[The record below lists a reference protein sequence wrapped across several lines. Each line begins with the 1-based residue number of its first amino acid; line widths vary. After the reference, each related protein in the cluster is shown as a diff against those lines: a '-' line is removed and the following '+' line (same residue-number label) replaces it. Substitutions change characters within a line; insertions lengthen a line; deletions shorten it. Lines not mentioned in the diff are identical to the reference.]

1 MGDFIFRHARACCT
15 KYACTTPHCL
25 YGKEKVCFLVAS
37 KPISLYA
44 FLIHEVCMFKTDRYM
59 LNALFL
65 GSWSLAPWL
74 HGPCDSWSLAL
85 GPCLLLLGSWSLA
98 LHASL
103 HLQGSQFVLYMALGQ
118 WLLHVSQL
126 LVLDCMQ
133 ACWSLVLGPVPHLGV
148 EISRFTPCIY

>member
-1 MGDFIFRHARACCT
+1 M
-15 KYACTTPHCL
+15 

-44 FLIHEVCMFKTDRYM
+44 FLIHEVCTFKTDRYM

-74 HGPCDSWSLAL
+74 YMVLVTLGLWLLVLAFCCLARGPWLCMRPCICRALNCIVYSSWSVAL
-85 GPCLLLLGSWSLA
+85 GP
-98 LHASL
+98 
-103 HLQGSQFVLYMALGQ
+103 

-126 LVLDCMQ
+126 LVLDCMH
-133 ACWSLVLGPVPHLGV
+133 AGMLVLGSWPCTAFGGLRV

>member
-85 GPCLLLLGSWSLA
+85 GPCLLLLGSWPLA

-103 HLQGSQFVLYMALGQ
+103 HLQGSQFVLYMALGP
-118 WLLHVSQL
+118 WLLVNGF
-126 LVLDCMQ
+126 CMFLNS
-133 ACWSLVLGPVPHLGV
+133 WSLTACRHVGPWFLALYRIWGWK
-148 EISRFTPCIY
+148 

>member
-1 MGDFIFRHARACCT
+1 M
-15 KYACTTPHCL
+15 

-74 HGPCDSWSLAL
+74 HGPCDSWPLAL
-85 GPCLLLLGSWSLA
+85 GPCLLLPGSWSLA

-103 HLQGSQFVLYMALGQ
+103 HLQGSQLYIVYSSWSVALGP

-133 ACWSLVLGPVPHLGV
+133 ACWSLVLGLVPHLGA
-148 EISRFTPCIY
+148 